1 LVPATQRAKI
11 HMAVGQQ
18 LLAAHRA
25 VDKGHTQAQALTS
38 APVPPATLAEH
49 FSRSLGYVDHSL
61 SSRVRLAVELWEEA
75 AQQALE
81 HGADPEALALLE
93 KAEET
98 AYTILPSMDED
109 FHDQWDAQPSE
120 SGAEEEKEGGKR
132 KSRET
137 EKSRHG
143 AKVVPARDVFDV
155 DPRREAL
162 WSRIAARAYLGMGH
176 VEAAVEALVMGLSAL
191 GAVIQA
197 PRRSSFVRFLHGC
210 LFPGRKWDAL
220 RVVVTPHRPLSQATP
235 AIRDLEDVVEAA
247 EIMLDVAR
255 RVMGPSRAMGATE
268 AMLLARL
275 VDAKLGTA
283 TSDVKDSDPA
293 AAAVASRAAAVAAE
307 GERLRSKLGAAEP
320 VIVACSGNKV
330 VALS

>member
-1 LVPATQRAKI
+1 MTPWLCP
-11 HMAVGQQ
+11 
-18 LLAAHRA
+18 LCL
-25 VDKGHTQAQALTS
+25 
-38 APVPPATLAEH
+38 
-49 FSRSLGYVDHSL
+49 
-61 SSRVRLAVELWEEA
+61 
-75 AQQALE
+75 
-81 HGADPEALALLE
+81 
-93 KAEET
+93 
-98 AYTILPSMDED
+98 TILLGLWV
-109 FHDQWDAQPSE
+109 Q
-120 SGAEEEKEGGKR
+120 EKEGGKR

-176 VEAAVEALVMGLSAL
+176 VEVRKEGWRGGVDIGRERLNSTVLGTSPASHAPQRQALTTPPVMRTPPLSLHPQAAVEALVMGLSAL

-247 EIMLDVAR
+247 EV
-255 RVMGPSRAMGATE
+255 
-268 AMLLARL
+268 
-275 VDAKLGTA
+275 
-283 TSDVKDSDPA
+283 
-293 AAAVASRAAAVAAE
+293 
-307 GERLRSKLGAAEP
+307 
-320 VIVACSGNKV
+320 SG
-330 VALS
+330 